1 MNFTPKSESEV
12 GFKLLQPGVYPF
24 QVIFAEAKV
33 SQAGNPMIN
42 MKLLVTDPTG
52 RSSTV
57 RDFLMEKIDYKLRHF
72 CFGTG
77 LEETYTNGKLTSDFC
92 SGREG
97 YAKIAIDKYTTQDGR
112 EGEKNIVQ
120 DYLLKNQWPT
130 AVQAQAPTPTQS
142 PAAETEEDDVPF

>member
-1 MNFTPKSESEV
+1 MNFTPKSEAEV
-12 GFKLLQPGVYPF
+12 GFKLLEPGVYPF
-24 QVIFAEAKV
+24 QVIFAESKV

-42 MKLLVTDPTG
+42 MKLLITDSTG
-52 RSSTV
+52 RASTV

-72 CFGTG
+72 CFSVG
-77 LEETYTNGKLTSDFC
+77 LEETYTSGALTPDFC

-97 YAKIAIDKYTTQDGR
+97 YAKIAVDQYTTKDGR

-130 AVQAQAPTPTQS
+130 AVKAQALAPTQS
-142 PAAETEEDDVPF
+142 PAAAADDDDVPF

>member
-1 MNFTPKSESEV
+1 MNFTPKSEAEV
-12 GFKLLQPGVYPF
+12 GFKLLEPGVYPF

-42 MKLLVTDPTG
+42 MKLFVSEPGG
-52 RSSTV
+52 RGATV

-77 LEETYTNGKLTSDFC
+77 LKETYTSGALTPDFC
-92 SGREG
+92 HGREG
-97 YAKIAIDKYTTQDGR
+97 YAKIAIDKYTTKDGR

-130 AVQAQAPTPTQS
+130 AVKAQAPAPAQS